1 SMKAADKS
9 GARWAI
15 IIGDKELAE
24 GTVQI
29 KHLES
34 GSQRSVPADEVVGA
48 ILTGE

>member
-1 SMKAADKS
+1 MKAADKS

-29 KHLES
+29 KHLEPNEVFPPT
-34 GSQRSVPADEVVGA
+34 RSLARY
-48 ILTGE
+48 